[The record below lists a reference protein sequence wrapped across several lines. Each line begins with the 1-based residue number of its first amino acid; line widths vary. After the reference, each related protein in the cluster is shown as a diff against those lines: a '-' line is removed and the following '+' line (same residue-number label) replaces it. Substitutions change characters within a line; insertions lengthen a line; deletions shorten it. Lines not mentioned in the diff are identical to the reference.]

1 MTIPFHG
8 DATSVANLHRPGFVS
23 ESDPAAE
30 TGMAPWKLWIEV
42 DGSNA
47 FVALHLRNAAND
59 DWITVI
65 TADDLATQAELDAAI
80 AALKD
85 GVSTSF
91 DTLAELAT
99 TLLDHHTRHESGG
112 ADAIKLDDLAAPDDN
127 TDLDVS
133 ITAHGLAPK
142 LPNDAAKFLNG
153 VGSYTT
159 PTGSGI
165 PATIVD
171 AKGDLIAATAV
182 DTVARLPVGSN
193 GQRIKANSAQST
205 GLEWVDEYATIPF
218 VIDGGGAVITTGLKG
233 GLQVDI
239 AGTIVAA
246 TVLALDNLTGSIVID
261 IWKDTY
267 ANHPPTVADTIT
279 ASAKPTVS
287 SAVKSTDT
295 TLTGWTTSV
304 AAGDVLFF
312 NVDSVSTFQRV
323 LVSLQI
329 KKA

>member
-171 AKGDLIAATAV
+171 AKGDLIAATAA
-182 DTVARLPVGSN
+182 DTVARVAVGADTKSLLADSGQAAGVAWGYPPYWFAVACSDETTAVTAGAGKATFRLPACN
-193 GQRIKANSAQST
+193 
-205 GLEWVDEYATIPF
+205 
-218 VIDGGGAVITTGLKG
+218 
-233 GLQVDI
+233 
-239 AGTIVAA
+239 
-246 TVLALDNLTGSIVID
+246 VLAVRASATTAPTDADLVID
-261 IWKDTY
+261 INESGASILSTKLSIDATEKTSTT
-267 ANHPPTVADTIT
+267 AATPAVISDASIADDAEITIDFDQVGSTVAG
-279 ASAKPTVS
+279 AGVKVYLYVQPT
-287 SAVKSTDT
+287 
-295 TLTGWTTSV
+295 
-304 AAGDVLFF
+304 
-312 NVDSVSTFQRV
+312 
-323 LVSLQI
+323 
-329 KKA
+329 